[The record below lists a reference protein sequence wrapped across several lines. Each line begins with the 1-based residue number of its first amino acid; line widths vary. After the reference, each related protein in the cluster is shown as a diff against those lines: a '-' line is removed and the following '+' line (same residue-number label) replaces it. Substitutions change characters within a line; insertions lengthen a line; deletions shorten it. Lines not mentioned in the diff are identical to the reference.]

1 MKRVR
6 WLSAK
11 WPVSM
16 RTLGARMKTQIF
28 TPESFDGFVIER
40 IRDSSIEAHFIE
52 KMTFQETT
60 TDPFGKVEIIDR
72 IAYRDIEFTLFSDFP
87 NIELRN
93 SQRSTKEFVSKLLE
107 LCNFSLTLNPVSVN
121 LLEWVQAIQRQTQ
134 QKLLV
139 DSLQISGLE
148 LEEGVSAK
156 VLLKGDKDVREAMQ
170 HLSIRKKFTLEK
182 MQVKIPMGSQTVPVH
197 LANTGSVKIPV
208 DHFNDLVP
216 ILRSTLPPPPT

>member
-6 WLSAK
+6 WLNAK

-16 RTLGARMKTQIF
+16 RTLGAKMKTQIF

-52 KMTFQETT
+52 KLTYQETM
-60 TDPFGKVEIIDR
+60 TDPFGNEEVIDR
-72 IAYRDIEFTLFSDFP
+72 VAYRDVEFTLFADFP

-107 LCNFSLTLNPVSVN
+107 LCNFSLTVTPISVN
-121 LLEWVQAIQRQTQ
+121 LLDWVQAIQGQTQ
-134 QKLLV
+134 HKLLV
-139 DSLQISGLE
+139 DSLQIAGLE
-148 LEEGVSAK
+148 LEEGVNAK

-170 HLSIRKKFTLEK
+170 HLSVRKKFTLEK
-182 MQVKIPMGSQTVPVH
+182 VQVKIPIGSQTVPIH

-216 ILRSTLPPPPT
+216 ILRSTLPPPPA

>member
-6 WLSAK
+6 WLSAE

-16 RTLGARMKTQIF
+16 EILGKKMKNHLF
-28 TPESFDGFVIER
+28 SSKSFDGFVIER
-40 IRDSSIEAHFIE
+40 IRENYIEAHFIE
-52 KMTFQETT
+52 KLTYKETII
-60 TDPFGKVEIIDR
+60 DPFGNEESFDR
-72 IAYRDIEFTLFSDFP
+72 VIYRNVDFTLFSDYP

-107 LCNFSLTLNPVSVN
+107 LCDFSLSITPISVN
-121 LLEWVQAIQRQTQ
+121 LLDWIQFIQVEMQ

-156 VLLKGDKDVREAMQ
+156 ILLKGSKDVREAMQ
-170 HLSIRKKFTLEK
+170 HLSVKKKFTLEK
-182 MQVKIPMGSQTVPVH
+182 VQIKLTIGNQIVPIH
-197 LANTGSVKIPV
+197 LTNTASVKIPT
-208 DHFNDLVP
+208 DYFNDMVP
-216 ILRSTLPPPPT
+216 TLRNTLRVP

>member
-72 IAYRDIEFTLFSDFP
+72 IAYRDVEFTLFSDFP

-107 LCNFSLTLNPVSVN
+107 LCNFSLTVNPISVN

-170 HLSIRKKFTLEK
+170 HLSVRKKFTLEK
-182 MQVKIPMGSQTVPVH
+182 MQVKMPMGSQTVPVH

-216 ILRSTLPPPPT
+216 LLRSTLPPLPT

>member
-72 IAYRDIEFTLFSDFP
+72 IAYQDVEFTLFSDFP

-107 LCNFSLTLNPVSVN
+107 LCNFSLTVNPVSVN

-156 VLLKGDKDVREAMQ
+156 VLLKGNKDVREAMQ
-170 HLSIRKKFTLEK
+170 HLSVRKKFTLEK

-197 LANTGSVKIPV
+197 LANTGSVEIPV

-216 ILRSTLPPPPT
+216 LLRSTLPPPT

>member
-1 MKRVR
+1 
-6 WLSAK
+6 
-11 WPVSM
+11 
-16 RTLGARMKTQIF
+16 
-28 TPESFDGFVIER
+28 
-40 IRDSSIEAHFIE
+40 
-52 KMTFQETT
+52 
-60 TDPFGKVEIIDR
+60 VEIIDR
-72 IAYRDIEFTLFSDFP
+72 IAYRDVEFTLFSDFP

-107 LCNFSLTLNPVSVN
+107 LCNFSLTVNPVSVN

-170 HLSIRKKFTLEK
+170 HLSVRKKFTLEK
-182 MQVKIPMGSQTVPVH
+182 MQVKIPMGSQTVTVH
-197 LANTGSVKIPV
+197 LANTGSVKISV

-216 ILRSTLPPPPT
+216 LLRSTLPPPPT

>member
-16 RTLGARMKTQIF
+16 RTIGAKMKTQLF

-52 KMTFQETT
+52 KMAYQETI
-60 TDPFGKVEIIDR
+60 TDPFGKVEIVDR
-72 IAYRDIEFTLFSDFP
+72 IAYRDVEFTLFSDFP

-107 LCNFSLTLNPVSVN
+107 LCNFSLTVNPVSVN
-121 LLEWVQAIQRQTQ
+121 LMDWVQAIQRQTQ
-134 QKLLV
+134 HKLLV

-170 HLSIRKKFTLEK
+170 HLSVRKKFTLER
-182 MQVKIPMGSQTVPVH
+182 MQVKIPMGNQTVPVH

-216 ILRSTLPPPPT
+216 ILRSTLPPPST

>member
-6 WLSAK
+6 WLSAN

-40 IRDSSIEAHFIE
+40 IRDSSVEAHFIE
-52 KMTFQETT
+52 KITFQETT

-72 IAYRDIEFTLFSDFP
+72 IAYRDVEFTLFSDFP

-93 SQRSTKEFVSKLLE
+93 SQRSTKEFVNKLLE
-107 LCNFSLTLNPVSVN
+107 LCNFSLTVNPVSVN

-170 HLSIRKKFTLEK
+170 HLSVRKKFTLEK

-208 DHFNDLVP
+208 DHFNDLVT
-216 ILRSTLPPPPT
+216 ILRSTLPPPT

>member
-72 IAYRDIEFTLFSDFP
+72 IAYRDVEFTLFSDFP

-93 SQRSTKEFVSKLLE
+93 SQRSAKEFVSKLLE
-107 LCNFSLTLNPVSVN
+107 LCNFSLTVNPVSVN

-170 HLSIRKKFTLEK
+170 HLSVRKKFTLEK

-216 ILRSTLPPPPT
+216 LLRSTLPPPPT

>member
-72 IAYRDIEFTLFSDFP
+72 IAYRDVEFTLFSDFP

-107 LCNFSLTLNPVSVN
+107 LCSFSLTVNPVSVN

-170 HLSIRKKFTLEK
+170 HLSVRKKFTLEK

-216 ILRSTLPPPPT
+216 LLRSTLPPPPT

>member
-72 IAYRDIEFTLFSDFP
+72 IAYRDVEFTLFSDFP

-107 LCNFSLTLNPVSVN
+107 LCNFSLTVNPVSVN
-121 LLEWVQAIQRQTQ
+121 LLEWVQVIQRQTQ

-170 HLSIRKKFTLEK
+170 HLSVRKKFTLEK

-216 ILRSTLPPPPT
+216 LLRSTLPPPPT

>member
-72 IAYRDIEFTLFSDFP
+72 IAYRDVDFTLFSDFP

-107 LCNFSLTLNPVSVN
+107 LCNFSLTVNPVSVN

-170 HLSIRKKFTLEK
+170 HLSVRKKFTLEK

-216 ILRSTLPPPPT
+216 LLRSTLPPPPT